1 MKYQLCEIDTDT
13 DDVVAQKVYFWMVY
27 FDIYTIITQEKLVNI
42 EEHLQTA
49 DDLAIACHHL
59 KRIFNRCLEKNDD
72 STRIMQLLRKV
83 HPSLLGETI
92 IQIKSELDSQYHSLV
107 TESQF
112 DELGHIYYNLDERY
126 NSLDIIV

>member
-1 MKYQLCEIDTDT
+1 MKYQLCEIDTD
-13 DDVVAQKVYFWMVY
+13 DVVAQKVHFWMVY

-59 KRIFNRCLEKNDD
+59 NRIFNRCLEKNDE
-72 STRIMQLLRKV
+72 STRIMQLL
-83 HPSLLGETI
+83 LLGETI

-126 NSLDIIV
+126 NSLDISIIV

>member
-1 MKYQLCEIDTDT
+1 
-13 DDVVAQKVYFWMVY
+13 MVY

-59 KRIFNRCLEKNDD
+59 NRIFNRCLEKNDE
-72 STRIMQLLRKV
+72 STRIMQLL
-83 HPSLLGETI
+83 LLGETI

-126 NSLDIIV
+126 NSLDISIIV

>member
-1 MKYQLCEIDTDT
+1 
-13 DDVVAQKVYFWMVY
+13 
-27 FDIYTIITQEKLVNI
+27 
-42 EEHLQTA
+42 
-49 DDLAIACHHL
+49 
-59 KRIFNRCLEKNDD
+59 
-72 STRIMQLLRKV
+72 MQLLRKV

-126 NSLDIIV
+126 NSLDISIIGKPKWNPATRTEIVHYDRHNLYIYK